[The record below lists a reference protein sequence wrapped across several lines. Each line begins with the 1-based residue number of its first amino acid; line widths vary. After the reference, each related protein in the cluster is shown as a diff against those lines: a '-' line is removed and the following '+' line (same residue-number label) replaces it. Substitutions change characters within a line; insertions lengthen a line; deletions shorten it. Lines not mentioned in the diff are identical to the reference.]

1 MLDQQTKQQLK
12 DDFPKI
18 KSQLKQQFPD
28 LEERDMQQVKSD
40 PDGLVR
46 AIAQKSGQDQ
56 FVVERQVAQL
66 VQAGSSR

>member
-12 DDFPKI
+12 DDFPKL

-28 LEERDMQQVKSD
+28 LEDRDMQQLQSD

-56 FVVERQVAQL
+56 SMVERQVTQL
-66 VQAGSSR
+66 VQAGASR